1 MTAGLELAYLGFEVS
16 DLPGWEAL
24 LTNVIGLTGNGD
36 NADGSRGYRMDE
48 CEQRLFLRPGSQDD
62 VAAVGLAALNR
73 GEFDAALGRLKAAGV
88 AVDTGD
94 ESACRARHVTEQV
107 SFRDPSG
114 NPLELCLGQRVAATA
129 FASAVMPGGFVTGDR
144 GMGHIVLVTQDRQ
157 PTLRFYTDVIGMA
170 VSDRGAEEWAGL
182 TIEAVFLHCNRRH
195 HSIALGAGIP
205 PVKRTAH
212 FEMHVPDIDAVGLAC
227 DRARRAG
234 VEITHLPGRHT
245 DDVFSFY
252 GRTPSGFEWEIG
264 TGGYDVG
271 PNWRQR
277 HLTRF
282 TAWGHQPPAS

>member
-48 CEQRLFLRPGSQDD
+48 CEQRLFLRPGGRDD

-73 GEFDAALGRLKAAGV
+73 SEFDAALGRLKAAGV
-88 AVDTGD
+88 AVQKGD
-94 ESACRARHVTEQV
+94 ESACRARHVTELV
-107 SFRDPSG
+107 SFSDPSG

-129 FASAVMPGGFVTGDR
+129 FASAVAPKGFVTGDM
-144 GMGHIVLVTQDRQ
+144 GMGHIVLVTQDLE

-182 TIEAVFLHCNRRH
+182 TIEAVFLHCNRSH

-205 PVKRTAH
+205 PIIGAQLCCAIDRPAEPGFYTLAVARETSRRFWQRFPTDLPALPWRRPAH
-212 FEMHVPDIDAVGLAC
+212 PD
-227 DRARRAG
+227 RRC
-234 VEITHLPGRHT
+234 
-245 DDVFSFY
+245 
-252 GRTPSGFEWEIG
+252 
-264 TGGYDVG
+264 
-271 PNWRQR
+271 
-277 HLTRF
+277 
-282 TAWGHQPPAS
+282 